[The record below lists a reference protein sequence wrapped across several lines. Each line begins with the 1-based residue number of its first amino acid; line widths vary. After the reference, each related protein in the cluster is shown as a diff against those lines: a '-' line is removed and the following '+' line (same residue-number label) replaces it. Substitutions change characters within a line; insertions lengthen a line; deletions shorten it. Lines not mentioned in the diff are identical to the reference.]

1 MSKNM
6 TLVGAFVNKKR
17 ILSFL
22 ESVRNSLRI
31 PIDNMYVYNIEGNK
45 YEYLVTIK
53 LRNRDDI
60 SEVNGGKV
68 IHMKNGSVF
77 SINAL
82 NKLIDMEKSDS
93 NVSNENFEL
102 DWEKYKDKLIMLTNN
117 ELNIFGLERI
127 IDKNVLLK

>member
-6 TLVGAFVNKKR
+6 TLVGAFVSKKR

-68 IHMKNGSVF
+68 IHMKNGSIF

-93 NVSNENFEL
+93 NVSNEDFEL